1 MPAFDMNAML
11 AAFVQMM
18 QAQQQG
24 QLGQQREALGQNN
37 KLGMY
42 GGRLDPITGKE
53 ANNPFDNG
61 FFKSAGER
69 QQIEQNRGIASMP
82 GPASLATNPYYPQT
96 PQQQPQ
102 PAILPQTALM
112 STIMPPATGTNSAPA
127 QGMFDQTMA
136 LLQKQRAPQQPRR
149 YNLFQ

>member
-1 MPAFDMNAML
+1 MAQFDMNAML
-11 AAFVQMM
+11 AAFAQMM

-24 QLGQQREALGQNN
+24 QLGMQREALGQNN

-42 GGRLDPITGKE
+42 GGRVDPITGKE

-61 FFKSAGER
+61 FFKTGAER
-69 QQIEQNRGIASMP
+69 AQVEQNRGVQAQP
-82 GPASLATNPYYPQT
+82 QAQNPYY
-96 PQQQPQ
+96 QQMIAAQQPPPPQ